1 MTKIFKAVCVYED
14 GSKDEAKISII
25 SEGGTLFQVAWQIT
39 NGETGRDVVEAES
52 VEQVF
57 EDWCEE
63 NGFEPAE

>member
-14 GSKDEAKISII
+14 GSKDEASVSII
-25 SEGGTLFQVAWQIT
+25 SEGGTLFQVAWKIT
-39 NGETGRDVVEAES
+39 NGETGREVVEAES

-57 EDWCEE
+57 ADWCEE